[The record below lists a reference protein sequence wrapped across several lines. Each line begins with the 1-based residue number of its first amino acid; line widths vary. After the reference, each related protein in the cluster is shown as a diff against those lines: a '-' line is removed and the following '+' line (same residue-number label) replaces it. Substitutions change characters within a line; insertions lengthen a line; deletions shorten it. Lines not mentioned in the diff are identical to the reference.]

1 VIDLSE
7 NDELAKRIISS
18 LTSDLEAFIFH
29 EELINPDDVNL
40 FLRRYGLG
48 DFLILKNIGK
58 GIHVLFF
65 NERRIESECLY
76 SKCGHLKSKEREI
89 CVVKCKRI
97 GINTLKT
104 KLLKML
110 E

>member
-1 VIDLSE
+1 MV
-7 NDELAKRIISS
+7 KRIVSS
-18 LTSDLEAFIFH
+18 LTSDLEAFVFH
-29 EELINPDDVNL
+29 EDLIKPNEVSL

-48 DFLILKNIGK
+48 DVLVLKNVGR
-58 GIHVLFF
+58 GIYVLLF
-65 NERRIESECLY
+65 NERKIESECLY
-76 SKCGHLKSKEREI
+76 SSCSSLRSREKDI
-89 CVVKCKRI
+89 CIAKCKRK